1 MPMVDLTRPPPGE
14 EAAKMSGEQPE
25 RGKKNWLKTY
35 WKLSFVPLSL
45 LISLVI
51 VANRDRLQQV
61 AVYGYPGVFLISLLG
76 NATII
81 LPAPSLAVVFAMGG
95 VLNPLLVGIAAGA
108 GEALG
113 ELTGF
118 MAGYGGQVVV
128 ERYDIYHRFRGYME
142 KYGLIAIFV
151 LSAVPNPFFDLAG
164 LAAGALRFPVWQFL
178 LVCWAGK
185 TIKTVAVAYLGA
197 SSVHILD
204 QWLF

>member
-1 MPMVDLTRPPPGE
+1 MPMVDMTRPPPEE
-14 EAAKMSGEQPE
+14 EAVTLSGEQPE

-51 VANRDRLQQV
+51 IANRDRLQQV
-61 AVYGYPGVFLISLLG
+61 PVYGYPGVFLISLLG
-76 NATII
+76 SATII
-81 LPAPSLAVVFAMGG
+81 FPAPSLAVVFAMGG
-95 VLNPLLVGIAAGA
+95 VLNPLLVGIVAGA

-128 ERYDIYHRFRGYME
+128 ERYGVYHRFRGYME
-142 KYGLIAIFV
+142 KYGLITIFV
-151 LSAVPNPFFDLAG
+151 LSVIPSPFFDLAG
-164 LAAGALRFPVWQFL
+164 LAAGAMRYPVWQFL

-197 SSVHILD
+197 SSVHMLD
-204 QWLF
+204 RWLF